1 MHILAVRFQHTVG
14 IALAAYGIARTVHL
28 DTERVGHSVGAD
40 SLEAFKF
47 SYHLADM
54 NWIAHDV
61 CPVWCCRFGV
71 YSRN

>member
-1 MHILAVRFQHTVG
+1 VR
-14 IALAAYGIARTVHL
+14 IAYTTDGVACRVHF
-28 DTERVGHSVGAD
+28 DTERVGHGVGAD